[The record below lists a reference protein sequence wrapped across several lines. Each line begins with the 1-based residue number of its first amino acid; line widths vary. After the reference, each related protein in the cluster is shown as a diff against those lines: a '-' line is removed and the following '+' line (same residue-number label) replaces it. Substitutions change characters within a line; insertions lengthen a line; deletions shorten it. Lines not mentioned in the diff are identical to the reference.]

1 VCEEAYEGNGSGKKK
16 CSSDVTER
24 EFVNSLNGH
33 FNCFY
38 RMTMA
43 AMAMKP
49 KYIMAHLHPSRGS
62 IKLSTP
68 VEKCAVRQAAAPPTM
83 VTTTSRP
90 DSSDIVLKARSG
102 SRIATDTTLMV
113 E

>member
-1 VCEEAYEGNGSGKKK
+1 MYKNNAPVHILLEYNRNPSCVKKHMREMAVEK
-16 CSSDVTER
+16 KSAQVVPNNVTER

-68 VEKCAVRQAAAPPTM
+68 VEK
-83 VTTTSRP
+83 
-90 DSSDIVLKARSG
+90 
-102 SRIATDTTLMV
+102 
-113 E
+113 